1 MDKATADLVATATAI
16 DIVALELEGMKPAS
30 EELQNIRKMYLAL
43 NEEKKSIEA
52 KLDILKAQAR
62 KIFEVEG
69 VEDFVD
75 PDTGN
80 KIIGEFESTSVSV
93 NTKAMK
99 VAHPILYKK
108 YVTEKPK
115 KTFYCRK

>member
-1 MDKATADLVATATAI
+1 MEQDIKDLVATALAV
-16 DIVALELEGMKPAS
+16 DAAALELEGMKPTNDR
-30 EELQNIRKMYLAL
+30 LDTIRKMYLEL
-43 NEEKKSIEA
+43 NEEKKSIDA
-52 KLDILKAQAR
+52 KLDVLKAEAR
-62 KIFEVEG
+62 KIFDAEG

-75 PDTGN
+75 PKTGA
-80 KIIGEFESTSVSV
+80 KVIGEFSSTSISV

-99 VAHPILYKK
+99 IAHPILYKK